1 VDSCSHSGGG
11 AGRQSDERLA
21 SELASR
27 LAVEFPTVDPG
38 LIFAVIVGS
47 LDRTRLARVQNYRL
61 VLAERETRAELR
73 RVVSGSDDGDIVDT
87 RGGRREQRVDG

>member
-1 VDSCSHSGGG
+1 VDSCSHSGVGG
-11 AGRQSDERLA
+11 GRLSDERLA
-21 SELASR
+21 AELASR

-38 LIFAVIVGS
+38 LIFALIAGS

-73 RVVSGSDDGDIVDT
+73 RVVSGADVVGTVDARDGL
-87 RGGRREQRVDG
+87 RAQRVDG